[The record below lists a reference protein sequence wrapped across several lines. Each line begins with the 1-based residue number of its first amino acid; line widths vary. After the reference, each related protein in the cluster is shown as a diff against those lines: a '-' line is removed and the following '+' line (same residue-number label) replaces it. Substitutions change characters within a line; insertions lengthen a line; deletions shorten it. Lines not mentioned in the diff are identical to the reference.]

1 MTRSARVTDPDEAFG
16 EKNFYLEEFR
26 GRSVLLAL
34 DPAIATERPDLGDLA
49 KVVADLVRSDTR
61 VLLWWPIAT
70 PGGERR
76 LLAALARA
84 KALPR
89 RAGTRRRTRPVV
101 RVDMAT
107 LDARDEQAD
116 LRAQIWEHLRV
127 GHLCVLTV
135 RGFADFPQHPADLA
149 AALRVPK
156 VVLIDDDGG
165 LVVGG
170 GRMSFVDEAVLDM
183 LLQDGEA
190 EWSGLGHR
198 REFLRIVRATLG
210 KGVEA
215 MNLCTL
221 SGLAEELFS
230 YVGAGTLFTR
240 GDYCRIE
247 PLGLDQFAQAERL
260 IERGHRDGYLKGR
273 SSEEVAQ
280 VLAGGVGALIG
291 GRSLAGVAALVSA
304 PYEADHCG
312 EIVSLYTI
320 TRFKGEGVG
329 ERLVRR
335 LVEEATEQHL
345 TFVFACA
352 VEEHAQAFF
361 DRLGFE
367 RVAPED
373 VPAAKWAGYDIKR
386 RRKLGVFK
394 RWLTEP
400 VRA

>member
-1 MTRSARVTDPDEAFG
+1 MTRSARVAEADEAFG
-16 EKNFYLEEFR
+16 EKHFYLEEFR
-26 GRSVLLAL
+26 GRSVLIAL
-34 DPAIATERPDLGDLA
+34 SPAVTAERPDLSGLA
-49 KVVADLVRSDTR
+49 TVVAELVRSDTR
-61 VLLWWPIAT
+61 VLLWWPTAT

-76 LLAALARA
+76 LLAALGRA

-89 RAGTRRRTRPVV
+89 RAGTRRRMRPVV

-107 LDARDEQAD
+107 LDVRDEHAD

-135 RGFADFPQHPADLA
+135 RGFADFPQHPIDLA
-149 AALRVPK
+149 TALRVPK

-165 LVVGG
+165 LEMGS
-170 GRMSFVDEAVLDM
+170 GRLSFVDESVLAM
-183 LLQDGEA
+183 LLQEGEA

-198 REFLRIVRATLG
+198 RELLRMVWAALT

-230 YVGAGTLFTR
+230 YVGSGTLFTR

-260 IERGHRDGYLKGR
+260 IERGHRDGYLKVR

-280 VLAGGVGALIG
+280 VLAGGVGALVG
-291 GRSLAGVAALVSA
+291 GRSLAGVAALVSS
-304 PYEADHCG
+304 PYEADRCG
-312 EIVSLYTI
+312 EIVGLYTI

-335 LVEEATEQHL
+335 LLEEGEGQGLAY
-345 TFVFACA
+345 VFACA
-352 VEEHAQAFF
+352 IDEHAKVFF
-361 DRLGFE
+361 DRLGFA
-367 RVAPED
+367 RVEPAE
-373 VPAAKWAGYDIKR
+373 VPAAKWEGYDAKR
-386 RRKLGVFK
+386 RRRVAVFK
-394 RWLTEP
+394 RWLIEEE
-400 VRA
+400 R